1 MQVCELWRR
10 DGGELQGMHLVWEG
24 RRSLASGRRSKLRTR
39 TTVSVP
45 FLAVKSTD
53 LVGTHLAVTQV
64 EVGARP
70 DENLISRLRA

>member
-1 MQVCELWRR
+1 
-10 DGGELQGMHLVWEG
+10 MHLVWEG
-24 RRSLASGRRSKLRTR
+24 RRSLASGHRCKLRTR

>member
-10 DGGELQGMHLVWEG
+10 DGGELQGH
-24 RRSLASGRRSKLRTR
+24 ASGLGREALTCELRTR
-39 TTVSVP
+39 TTVSI
-45 FLAVKSTD
+45 LAVKSTD